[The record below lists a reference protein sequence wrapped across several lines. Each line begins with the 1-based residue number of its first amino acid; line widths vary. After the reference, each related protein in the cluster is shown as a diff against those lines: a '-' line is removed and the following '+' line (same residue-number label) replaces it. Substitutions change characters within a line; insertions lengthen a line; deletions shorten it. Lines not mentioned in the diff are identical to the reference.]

1 MAKIASIEEAKQRNK
16 LIEANNHSEDG
27 DSFIQKLTAKIMEN
41 LQITIQ

>member
-16 LIEANNHSEDG
+16 LIEANHEDG

-41 LQITIQ
+41 LQITIK